1 MHVAPKNAGNLR
13 LITPIQKVSVPGKSS
28 CERWKMCSSHL
39 KMWYEPDRWATE
51 ASLTLTR
58 MHLTNLVIPASRS
71 TLLQPHILLTNSI
84 HLINHWQTHGE
95 RERERGRE
103 RKNKTKQ
110 RRGKKEGR
118 NLKSIQ
124 EKWAVNIV
132 AFFIRG
138 GGAVIS
144 GGEGRGGLGGH
155 GHLRDSF
162 EGFVLQHWGKKRWE
176 SGFMGRWGGREMGWG
191 CSEKRRKHMRKQLK
205 YWNTWRDRSCYAI
218 GSSATK

>member
-84 HLINHWQTHGE
+84 HLINHWQRE
-95 RERERGRE
+95 RERERE
-103 RKNKTKQ
+103 KKPKQ

-144 GGEGRGGLGGH
+144 GGEGRGVRRARAPQGQFWGFCPAALRQKEMRKWLYGTLGGV
-155 GHLRDSF
+155 
-162 EGFVLQHWGKKRWE
+162 EKWGEDVVKK
-176 SGFMGRWGGREMGWG
+176 GG
-191 CSEKRRKHMRKQLK
+191 
-205 YWNTWRDRSCYAI
+205 NTW
-218 GSSATK
+218 GSS